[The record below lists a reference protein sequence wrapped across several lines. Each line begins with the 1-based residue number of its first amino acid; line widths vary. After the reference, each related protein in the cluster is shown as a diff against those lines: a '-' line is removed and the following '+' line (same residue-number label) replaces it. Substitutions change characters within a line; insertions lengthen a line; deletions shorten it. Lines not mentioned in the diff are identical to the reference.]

1 MPGASPMSAVA
12 AVLTRPVLTLNR
24 HWRAVKTTS
33 VLNAIALVM
42 RGRAVI
48 VDPETY
54 EEHTLLSWGEAAR
67 AQDRFRSFVIR
78 TPRLTLV
85 APEVIRLVAY
95 EGRSEGTVVFS
106 RRNLFKRDRY
116 TCQYCGAQPGPESL
130 TIDHVLPKSRGGK
143 SEWTNCVLA
152 CLGCNA
158 KKADRTPD
166 EARMTLRRAPKKPAW
181 SVLVNIPRGE
191 RRLSWEQFL
200 SKAYWEVELEP

>member
-1 MPGASPMSAVA
+1 MSAVA

-48 VDPETY
+48 IDPVTY
-54 EEHTLLSWGEAAR
+54 QEHTLNTWEEASR
-67 AQDRFRSFVIR
+67 AADRFRNAVIR

-95 EGRSEGTVVFS
+95 DGRSEGTVVFS

-158 KKADRTPD
+158 RKADRTPE
-166 EARMTLRRAPKKPAW
+166 EARMQMRRPPRKPAW
-181 SVLVNIPRGE
+181 SVLVNIPRGD
-191 RRLSWEQFL
+191 RHLSWEQFI

>member
-1 MPGASPMSAVA
+1 MTAA
-12 AVLTRPVLTLNR
+12 AVLSRPVLTLNR

-54 EEHTLLSWGEAAR
+54 EEHTLYSWESASHAK
-67 AQDRFRSFVIR
+67 ARFRDAVIR
-78 TPRLTLV
+78 TPRLILV
-85 APEVIRLVAY
+85 APEIIRLTAY
-95 EGRSEGTVVFS
+95 EGRGEGTVVFS

-116 TCQYCGAQPGPESL
+116 TCQYCGDQPGPESL

-143 SEWTNCVLA
+143 SEWSNCVLA

-166 EARMTLRRAPKKPAW
+166 EAGMHMRRAPKKPAW
-181 SVLVNIPRGE
+181 SVLVNIPRGD

-200 SKAYWEVELEP
+200 SKAYWEIELEP